1 MTTGDASMDGRGDER
16 RMKKRLPK
24 EVIGLTGVTASGK
37 TTVARI
43 LEEYG
48 IRYATLKDAVRR
60 ELIEREMPVTREN
73 LKFFEEKMIS
83 KFGLSVLAIRT
94 RDYIVETGGAHWVVE
109 GITNPQQ
116 VFEFRKLPNFT
127 LVGIKSNV
135 HEVYERQYARRR
147 SGDHVT
153 MPEIEARYIE
163 ELGEGNKSGYFQIAR
178 CLELADYLLD
188 NTAHITRM
196 TDVKGTEL
204 YAQVERF
211 LRRRGSLASLWKTTS
226 N

>member
-1 MTTGDASMDGRGDER
+1 MATGVDSTTGNYEER
-16 RMKKRLPK
+16 RAKKRLPK

-48 IRYATLKDAVRR
+48 IRYVALKDAVRR
-60 ELIEREMPVTREN
+60 ELIERDMPITREN
-73 LKFFEEKMIS
+73 LRFLEEKLIS
-83 KFGLSVLAIRT
+83 KYGLSVLAIRT
-94 RDYIVETGGAHWVVE
+94 RDYLVDEGGAHWVVE

-116 VFEFRKLPNFT
+116 VHEFRKLPSFS
-127 LVGIKSNV
+127 LVGIKTSIY
-135 HEVYERQYARRR
+135 EVYERQYARRR

-153 MPEIEARYIE
+153 MPEIEARYIA
-163 ELGEGNKSGYFQIAR
+163 ELGEGNKSGIFQIAR

-188 NTAHITRM
+188 NTMNIPRM
-196 TDVKGTEL
+196 SELKTTEL